1 MKRTIAFILTI
12 CMIITC
18 FSGAVIA
25 KETNSSVPSNTT
37 STMKDDDY
45 SDKDTSDKDGP
56 DQEYSNNDEEDKD
69 ISTSSSDTIDSI
81 NYPEFN
87 PEPAIIDG
95 VAINVFAPE
104 GVFPEGATLR
114 VSKISDESQLE
125 VDNAIDKVD
134 DDSRKTAKSYT
145 YDIKIID
152 KDGKTEL
159 EPKDSKKVHVS
170 FTTPEVSDV
179 NLDTEVYHVTE
190 VDMTDESDTSN
201 STDFKNSQDVKKEL
215 KAEKL
220 EIITEADVD
229 NSASNESTLIRDAVK
244 DENTAV
250 VETDSFSYYTL
261 NFTYNTKS
269 YYMYGTDKTAVDDI
283 RDKVGLSGN
292 VTNATSN
299 NANLEVTQVGG
310 KYYVKP
316 LTVLNDS
323 VILTIT
329 IGTTSYEI
337 IVKQAEIFNSAIH
350 SVWSW
355 EELQNKVNNCSDGD
369 MIKLEQN
376 ITAPSNKTR
385 IKVNENSNKKV
396 IIDLNGKT
404 LSRNRTSRDSDGHV
418 FEVYKGT
425 LVINDSSNNLGKI
438 TKGYANNGGGIN
450 IHKEATVIING
461 GQITDNRAKNGGGI
475 FNRGTLIMTGGVI
488 SNNKADDNGGGI
500 HCTTDSANSMMDI
513 SNANIIGNNAED
525 NAGAI
530 FLELNRDSYIRNC
543 KINNNSC
550 DDIAGALKMNSS
562 GRTLTITDTSFNGN
576 TSDDDGAGIYLN
588 KGTVRMTGG
597 SFNSN
602 ISDNDS
608 GAVKVIENT
617 NFEATNTTFNG
628 NQAKSEEAG
637 AIKNFGTT
645 KLTNCILSS
654 NTAKKEGGA
663 IWSDNDLRL
672 INSRF
677 ESNFSSVKGGA
688 IFTDDKLSVVGI
700 HMESNTTTGNGGGIF
715 VGGDSDPV
723 EIKGFLVVRNNTA
736 GDGVGNVYLRK
747 GRKLKAVGSIDDG
760 SSVGITMEEELGI
773 AVTNYTSE
781 TDPSGYFFSD
791 KGYGVKKSDSN
802 VVIYSG
808 WKYVQEMIDRASSGD
823 EIDIDANYKASSD
836 DDRLIVNKNIT
847 IDLQGKTLNR
857 ALTKKDRDGHVIEV
871 KNNSTLT
878 IIDSTSSAKG
888 TITGGYA
895 NNGGGININKG
906 STLIIKQ
913 GNIVGNTADKGGG
926 IFNRGTLIMTG
937 GVIADNLAKDTGG
950 GIHCTTDDANSMLD
964 ISGVTI
970 SGNKAEDEAGAI
982 DMNID
987 SNSSISNCQIV
998 NNISGEEGG
1007 AIRMD
1012 SSGKKLTITDS
1023 YINGNSAS
1031 DDGSGIYLNKG
1042 TISMSHSHIDNNET
1056 ANDSG
1061 ALKVIEGS
1069 TFYASNSFFNYNKA
1083 QSEEGGA
1090 IKNFGTVTLEQ
1101 CTIEGNY
1108 AKKQGGGIY
1117 NAEDDAVL
1125 NVTDCIITDNKSDS
1139 DGGGIY
1145 TDDVLNI
1152 NGTSL
1157 DNCKIKNNESSK
1169 GGGIFIE
1176 DTDNVSIAGT
1186 VDVTDNKAPIGTD
1199 VYINKSG
1206 KTINL
1211 KDEFST
1217 DSRIGV
1223 DASDKSKVLT
1233 RGKELDSADPTFIPP
1248 KGMGIELSDDKHV
1261 RINTSAW
1268 KALQSE
1274 ISSNDGSTTIKLEVD
1289 CTASEKDKQLQIGSN
1304 KNITIDLNGH
1314 VINRALTSKKSDGKV
1329 FDISSGGTLTIMDSS
1344 NEKTGV
1350 ITGGYDK
1357 KSGAIM
1363 VQKDATLNFHGGTI
1377 SGNNAGVDGGAIY
1390 VKGTLN
1396 MTGGILT
1403 NNKAEDTGGAI
1414 YCTEDGVFTL
1424 DGVTI
1429 TNNTSKNAGGAINA
1443 HADGNVSIKNCE
1455 ITNNASGDYGGAI
1468 RFAAKGKTLNIT
1480 NTRIEN
1486 NIAGDDGGAIYI
1498 HQGNVN
1504 ITGGSVSGNATKND
1518 SGAVKVTS
1526 DTKLIAS
1533 GVTFDRNTA
1542 QSEEAGAI
1550 KVSEEGKAELKNNC
1564 SLTNNTSVK
1573 DGGAIYISEG
1583 GWFDDNGEMN
1593 ITECELKKNVT
1604 SSEGGAIYTMGHV
1617 VLDKVSITD
1626 NVASENAG
1634 GIYVDNWF
1642 RMLEIGSDII
1652 IKDNT
1657 AEGRKNN
1664 CDAYAI
1670 GITKPL
1676 GNSEIWIANALGDLS
1691 EYTDDYSEY
1700 NSEHPS
1706 KYFKADNGLEAV
1718 LKNKE
1723 VRFASSWSDLEKKI
1737 KNAKNG
1743 EIIKIDKNYTA
1754 KAGDE
1759 ALTVSGGKSITVDLN
1774 GYTLNR
1780 DLADIH
1786 SYMSKG
1792 HVFRVI
1798 EGSTLTIK
1806 DSSNDNS
1813 GVITGGSANNGGAI
1827 NIDGNSTV
1835 NFNAGTIT
1843 GNEAKDD
1850 GGAVYVH
1857 KGTLNISGGKITGN
1871 SSKRGGAVFLDG
1883 ADQAV
1888 LNLTGGVISNNSA
1901 SKKSGGIF
1909 ADEGSGKTSVF
1920 NASGAPVVKGNSSG
1934 ECKDIYLASGI
1945 RINAGAFVNGTK
1957 LVVDKNGGK
1966 GQITNGFGSNNPG
1979 VEPSKYFSSAMGYG
1993 VYLEN
1998 NEVFLGNNSQGQSD
2012 NELPF
2017 IEPGSQIN
2025 TEVGALSSYNWM
2037 SGISGERYLNEINM
2051 PATHDS
2057 SMNNIESKVFDWTT
2071 WVPGGFS
2078 HKLAKTQ
2085 EEYINEQMR
2094 DGYRKFDLRLNPV
2107 YKKFKFD
2114 KWYNPIPGYYWEND
2128 GENLFMCHGKTKYG
2142 TIMALDPD
2150 DDYLKFN
2157 TILDWSAEFL
2167 RNNPTETIVL
2177 ELSEEL
2183 DIDYQSDK
2191 WVNETYTR
2199 AGRILNKFSRQ
2210 INPSTGESY
2219 LYKEDGSASYLEP
2232 YTHMPQLKDCRGK
2245 IVIMSNPQYLDKT
2258 GGFSLESVGVKS
2270 WNGQTYVIGPEEKIT
2285 ETYNH
2290 YDYLQSSFEHTK
2302 DNPLKLKTDVGTPSD
2317 YLWSFGLNVTN
2328 QEDSF
2333 DYVVRR
2339 LEPGVDCAPYEYART
2354 VNKELFGDG
2363 KLFSSGEGSSTNKTG
2378 QYLGWVSMD
2387 GAKEEYATEIWRT
2400 NFAVNGSVDIDYC
2413 TVTVDPG
2420 DELRNQGYEI
2430 QTSKVVKGTT
2440 ITIPD
2445 NIYKNLNNKYLNY
2458 WKVSGD
2464 ENHYYPGNSYT
2475 VTADVTFTPVFLKD
2489 GEVPISIEW
2498 HDGNIKNLRDGK
2510 IKFSVTPYDTT
2521 IEPYS
2526 ITLSEEQSYRGVVKD
2541 GLDANVVPN
2550 WDRIPLP
2557 TGVDDDEHYRY
2568 ELSKNSMTGYVFKFY
2583 HTPKSEK
2590 GVSGKIEW
2598 VDDDNA
2604 GNTRPTSF
2612 KVNLYEKNGD
2622 MEKYVS
2628 STFANRLSTGE
2639 WTYKMADVP
2648 LYRNGELIE
2657 YSIKVDEIKGYVS
2670 LVDGYDITNVLKTSS
2685 SKIEGRIIWDDDDN
2699 SYGKRP
2705 IGEGNEVTLHL
2716 LADGVQVDSKA
2727 VTITEVG
2734 IDPFSFTD
2742 KPLVDAQGN
2751 EIEYTITL
2759 DAIPSYITTVD
2770 TTDNGTFIVM
2780 NRYHDESNPIHELEV
2795 YSTDLE
2801 CKKSIEDPI
2810 VKPENPDGLYHD
2822 ETSIALTANKVN
2834 GCTFKGWYKVK
2845 QVEDGQVTELGDVV
2859 KPAEDQNDLKYDFEI
2874 TEDTKLAAV
2883 YKQEKCEFR
2892 AYSINKEC
2900 KATVVMPSVNPM
2912 PGEDHMYNVNT
2923 HITATANSEYG
2934 YEFKGWY
2941 EVLDTSGDMVTSYG
2955 GLVSPNATYSFDL
2968 TNNTQIV
2975 AVYEAVL
2982 NANMKPT
2989 PKQGLIADGTSQVL
3003 INAPKA
3009 YPPDGYTIVY
3019 ALGDNNKT
3027 PPSSGSFREDL
3038 PEGIDEGTYYV
3049 WFQAIGDSYHDD
3061 LPSECIQVVISS
3073 KEEPGPGPGPEPE
3086 PGGTYED
3093 VPVIPGVVR
3102 DITGTDEAPNET
3114 NPNDASIGNVDDLHF
3129 EEEDIEKGIN
3139 LWVYVI
3145 LIEPSKLT
3153 DEEKAKIKRE
3163 SGEYEIGAY
3172 YDIRVYAK
3180 VGNDHSYLLKET
3192 VVPVQVD
3199 FRPLASVIKDNRS
3212 YGMVRLHEGTTTFIE
3227 AVYDKINDRMS
3238 FLSDKYSTYALAY
3251 KDNEEPPV
3259 PPGPTPPGPTPP
3271 GPTPPGPTPPGPEPG
3286 PSPAPS
3292 GDVPSGGDSDNPLNP
3307 GDSGNATD
3315 DEDSSYSGGTKVK
3328 PAKTG
3333 DDISIVYFFNLI
3345 IDSLF

>member
-37 STMKDDDY
+37 STMKDD
-45 SDKDTSDKDGP
+45 
-56 DQEYSNNDEEDKD
+56 EEDKD

-87 PEPAIIDG
+87 PEPVIIDG
-95 VAINVFAPE
+95 VIINVFAPE

-125 VDNAIDKVD
+125 VDNAIDKVN
-134 DDSRKTAKSYT
+134 DDSRKTVKSYT

-170 FTTPEVSDV
+170 FTTSEVADV

-190 VDMTDESDTSN
+190 VDKTDEPDTSD
-201 STDFKNSQDVKKEL
+201 STDSKNSQDDKKEL

-229 NSASNESTLIRDAVK
+229 KSASNDSTLIRDALK

-250 VETDSFSYYTL
+250 VETDSFSYYTV
-261 NFTYNTKS
+261 NFTYEAK
-269 YYMYGTDKTAVDDI
+269 YYYLYGANKISVDDI
-283 RDKVGLSGN
+283 RDRVGLSGYVDN
-292 VTNATSN
+292 AVSSDEGSLKVTS
-299 NANLEVTQVGG
+299 EGG
-310 KYYVKP
+310 KYYIEPVG
-316 LTVLNDS
+316 VLNHN
-323 VILTIT
+323 VTLTIT
-329 IGTTSYEI
+329 ISGNSYEI
-337 IVKQAEIFNSAIH
+337 AIKQAAKLDSNKIH
-350 SVWSW
+350 SVSSWADIEYAVNHWS
-355 EELQNKVNNCSDGD
+355 NGD
-369 MIKLEQN
+369 IIKLEQN
-376 ITAPSNKTR
+376 ITASSSNRQISLRSEDK
-385 IKVNENSNKKV
+385 EF

-404 LSRNRTSRDSDGHV
+404 LNRNLNKNDDDGHV
-418 FEVYKGT
+418 FQVEKGKLTIRDSSGNNSGVITGAYEKTGGAINIYKGATVVIESGTISGNTSDDNGGAIYNAGT
-425 LVINDSSNNLGKI
+425 LV
-438 TKGYANNGGGIN
+438 
-450 IHKEATVIING
+450 
-461 GQITDNRAKNGGGI
+461 
-475 FNRGTLIMTGGVI
+475 MTGGVLI
-488 SNNKADDNGGGI
+488 GNHAKDTGGAI
-500 HCTTDSANSMMDI
+500 YCKDTASFDI
-513 SNANIIGNNAED
+513 SNVTIRDNDAKNKGGAFNIHLKEASSLTNCTIENNVSKSDYAGAIYMD
-525 NAGAI
+525 ASGKTLTITDCKINNNKSDDDAGAI
-530 FLELNRDSYIRNC
+530 FLQAGT
-543 KINNNSC
+543 IN
-550 DDIAGALKMNSS
+550 MT
-562 GRTLTITDTSFNGN
+562 R
-576 TSDDDGAGIYLN
+576 
-588 KGTVRMTGG
+588 GTV
-597 SFNSN
+597 SN
-602 ISDNDS
+602 NTSDNDS
-608 GAVKVIENT
+608 GAVKVKEKTYFNAANT
-617 NFEATNTTFNG
+617 EFLS

-645 KLTNCILSS
+645 TLNNCNIKT
-654 NTAKKEGGA
+654 NTAAKEGGA
-663 IWSDNDLRL
+663 LWNDSKMTIVGGTLEG
-672 INSRF
+672 NY
-677 ESNFSSVKGGA
+677 SSIKGGA
-688 IFTDDKLSVVGI
+688 IYSDSELSLNGGTI
-700 HMESNTTTGNGGGIF
+700 EKNSTTGNGGGIF

-723 EIKGFLVVRNNTA
+723 EIKGLLFIKNNTA
-736 GDGVGNVYLRK
+736 EDGVGNVYLRK
-747 GRKLKAVGSIDDG
+747 GRKLKAVGGIDYG

-857 ALTKKDRDGHVIEV
+857 ARTKKDRNGHVIEV
-871 KNNSTLT
+871 TNNSTLT

-906 STLIIKQ
+906 STLIIEQ

-964 ISGVTI
+964 ISDVTI
-970 SGNKAEDEAGAI
+970 SGNRAEDEAGAI

-987 SNSSISNCQIV
+987 SDSSISNCQIV

-1023 YINGNSAS
+1023 YINGNYAS

-1117 NAEDDAVL
+1117 NAEDKAVL

-1176 DTDNVSIAGT
+1176 DTDNVSVAGT

-1233 RGKELDSADPTFIPP
+1233 RGKKLDSADPTFIPP
-1248 KGMGIELSDDKHV
+1248 KGMGIELDNGYVK
-1261 RINTSAW
+1261 INTSAW
-1268 KALQSE
+1268 QALQTAINE
-1274 ISSNDGSTTIKLEVD
+1274 SNGNEPIELTTD
-1289 CTASEKDKQLQIGSN
+1289 CTASEKDNQLQINSG
-1304 KNITIDLNGH
+1304 KKVTIDLNGH

-1377 SGNNAGVDGGAIY
+1377 SGNNAGANGGAIY

-1396 MTGGILT
+1396 MTGGAIK
-1403 NNKAEDTGGAI
+1403 NNRAEDTGGAI
-1414 YCTEDGVFTL
+1414 YCTEDGRFTL

-1429 TNNTSKNAGGAINA
+1429 TNNSSKNAGGAINA
-1443 HADGNVSIKNCE
+1443 HADGNVSITNCE

-1583 GWFDDNGEMN
+1583 GWFDDNGEMD
-1593 ITECELKKNVT
+1593 ITECELKNNVT
-1604 SSEGGAIYTMGHV
+1604 SSKGGAIYTKGHV
-1617 VLDKVSITD
+1617 YLDKVSIIE
-1626 NVASENAG
+1626 NVASEYAG
-1634 GIYVDNWF
+1634 GIYVENGF
-1642 RMLEIGSDII
+1642 RRLEIGSDII

-1664 CDAYAI
+1664 CSAYCI
-1670 GITKPL
+1670 GIKKPL

-1754 KAGDE
+1754 KAGDD

-1934 ECKDIYLASGI
+1934 ECKDIYLASGV
-1945 RINAGAFVNGTK
+1945 RINAGAFVNGAK

-1966 GQITNGFGSNNPG
+1966 GQITNGYGSNNPG

-1998 NEVFLGNNSQGQSD
+1998 NEAFLGNNSQGQSD

-2051 PATHDS
+2051 PASHDS

-2085 EEYINEQMR
+2085 EEYINEQLR

-2290 YDYLQSSFEHTK
+2290 YDYLQSSFEQTK
-2302 DNPLKLKTDVGTPSD
+2302 DNPLKLKTDVGNPSD

-2400 NFAVNGSVDIDYC
+2400 NFAVNGSVYIDYC

-2420 DELRNQGYEI
+2420 EELRNQGYEI
-2430 QTSKVVKGTT
+2430 QTSKLVKGTT

-2568 ELSKNSMTGYVFKFY
+2568 ELRKNSMTGYVFKFY

-2822 ETSIALTANKVN
+2822 DTSIALTANKVK

-2934 YEFKGWY
+2934 YEFRGWY

-2955 GLVSPNATYSFDL
+2955 GLVSSNATYSFDL
-2968 TNNTQIV
+2968 DKNTQIV

-3009 YPPDGYTIVY
+3009 NPPEGYTIVY

-3061 LPSECIQVVISS
+3061 LPPECIQVVISS
-3073 KEEPGPGPGPEPE
+3073 KEEPQPPEPE

-3093 VPVIPGVVR
+3093 VPVMQGVVR
-3102 DITGTDEAPNET
+3102 DITGTDEAPNEK

-3129 EEEDIEKGIN
+3129 EEEDVEQGIN

-3145 LIEPSKLT
+3145 LIDPSKLT
-3153 DEEKAKIKRE
+3153 DEEKAKIKRK

-3180 VGNDHSYLLKET
+3180 VGNDHSYLLKQT

-3227 AVYDKINDRMS
+3227 AVDDKINDRMS
-3238 FLSDKYSTYALAY
+3238 FLSDKYSTYALVY

-3259 PPGPTPPGPTPP
+3259 P
-3271 GPTPPGPTPPGPEPG
+3271 PG

-3292 GDVPSGGDSDNPLNP
+3292 GDVPSGGS
-3307 GDSGNATD
+3307 
-3315 DEDSSYSGGTKVK
+3315 KVK